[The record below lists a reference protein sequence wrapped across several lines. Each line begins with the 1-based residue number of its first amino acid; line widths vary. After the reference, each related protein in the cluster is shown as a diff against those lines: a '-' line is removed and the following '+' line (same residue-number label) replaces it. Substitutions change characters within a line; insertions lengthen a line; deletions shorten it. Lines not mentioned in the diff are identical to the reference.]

1 MTPISQITSIVEQY
15 YDLSSGSCQVKTRK
29 REICQARQIAM
40 YFAKKYTKL
49 SNTEIGWQIGMKDH
63 STTIHARKTI
73 TDLNETD
80 PDFRMQLSEIDGY
93 IKAVI
98 LPDNAINL
106 KIQAVLTLK
115 DCQYQL
121 GWSYSFKGQI
131 KQSKSKIVKV
141 DCDSIYEAMTGFDIT
156 EVEKLTVEI
165 VNNPVVS
172 TVPVPENEIVE
183 IILSESVSE

>member
-15 YDLSSGSCQVKTRK
+15 YDLPSGSCQVKTRK

-106 KIQAVLTLK
+106 KIQTVLTLK

-121 GWSYSFKGQI
+121 GWSYSFRGVKMMCEG
-131 KQSKSKIVKV
+131 KIVRV
-141 DCDSIYEAMTGFDIT
+141 DCNSIYDAMSGFNLT
-156 EVEKLTVEI
+156 EVEKLVIEI
-165 VNNPVVS
+165 VNKGAELGIEPAPVA
-172 TVPVPENEIVE
+172 ENEIVD
-183 IILSESVSE
+183 IIL